1 MKKIKLPHLTDKPR
15 HIIFTDSL
23 EGPDMRGGFL
33 GAPLVSIV
41 HDEAFFTELKEVA
54 SINS

>member
-1 MKKIKLPHLTDKPR
+1 
-15 HIIFTDSL
+15 
-23 EGPDMRGGFL
+23 MRGGFL